1 MYQESDTCE
10 LCKSLRTSYMKHIC
24 KSFYVRFKTFKQ
36 LKWISYPQDALE
48 RLRTHRNSF
57 IQDL

>member
-1 MYQESDTCE
+1 
-10 LCKSLRTSYMKHIC
+10 MKHIC

-36 LKWISYPQDALE
+36 LKWISYPQDALK
-48 RLRTHRNSF
+48 RLRTHRNGF